1 MTNKKTHKT
10 KLEIVAEAH
19 ARGYKTGGQ
28 VAEATGVK
36 ADVAASY
43 LTLLR
48 KFDFDVE
55 RTREHI
61 NRTSNAWHT
70 ARYRS
75 DPVWR
80 AARRKSNRDWR
91 RRNRERIKA
100 SPEGRA
106 A

>member
-1 MTNKKTHKT
+1 MINKKTHKT

-36 ADVAASY
+36 ANVAASY
-43 LTLLR
+43 LTALR

-55 RTREHI
+55 RTRGYI
-61 NRTSNAWHT
+61 NRTINDLQT

-75 DPVWR
+75 DPAWR
-80 AARRKSNRDWR
+80 EKEKTRSRDR
-91 RRNRERIKA
+91 NRRNRDRIKA